1 MIIFTKE
8 KIEEIQ
14 NINFH
19 DAEISRIICDYD
31 AGTLEMPIIMDD
43 THQYPALLNFD
54 NIVYMEVNH
63 KESWG
68 SGCYIS
74 TLGIENAEGEY
85 FKVSI
90 LLNSG
95 DEINVIAAKMIYSSS
110 E

>member
-1 MIIFTKE
+1 V
-8 KIEEIQ
+8 
-14 NINFH
+14 
-19 DAEISRIICDYD
+19 
-31 AGTLEMPIIMDD
+31 GT
-43 THQYPALLNFD
+43 
-54 NIVYMEVNH
+54 
-63 KESWG
+63 
-68 SGCYIS
+68 GCYIS